1 MSTESEYAQALD
13 LDRIKDLFVGDA
25 SLDVLLE
32 RLKQSTSTAEEFAKF
47 IKKKAIIEDD
57 HYNQMKKFG
66 SQARMSIKNLKVQ
79 KSAFTSALDQI
90 IEFDE
95 KLYSVGSSYVKALTV
110 MYDELTSLVNTV
122 ARSRKMIK
130 EDGKRR
136 EKECLDAIAA
146 AEKAK
151 QKYYH
156 LCDDL
161 EKLRSDPNKKLFSL
175 KNRLAIQQ
183 EDELQ
188 RKIDA
193 ADQDYK
199 LKVNTCKKLKDEL
212 THVHRPTNSKKLK
225 NLILELE
232 IAMNVQLQK
241 YTTWSENLILHS
253 GVMIMPLQAGK
264 PSMKTISSSIDN
276 EKDLYEY
283 LLKNEST
290 MKRQTLVPVAY
301 TVHSSFQRN
310 MKLDKP
316 FLNNRLVSA
325 NLGVSNTPEPNHSP
339 SPMAQ
344 TQTPQNQL
352 FSLHLNL
359 GLSTPQYENKDVG
372 YNSLDPGNAPTTLE
386 LKGPKSLT
394 SQLRPSQPTFGVS
407 IEDVIQFAG
416 IDNVP
421 LVVRRCIEMIET
433 YGIDIEGIYRTSGN
447 ASTVQQMKEKIDQDF
462 TNYVTIGQDIDPDHV
477 VDGEVYCIALLLKL
491 YFSCL
496 PEPLLTAEYYQS
508 FIETVKS
515 LDETFIAKKLHHL
528 VYNLPDGAYF
538 TLRAIMF
545 HLNKVAAHQATNRM
559 SAKSLSI
566 IWGPALL
573 NDNSLSPQDLSYK
586 SKVVE
591 ELMLIANEIF
601 DTEDE

>member
-1 MSTESEYAQALD
+1 MSTESEYAQALE
-13 LDRIKDLFVGDA
+13 LDRIKDLFAGDA
-25 SLDVLLE
+25 SLDVLLA
-32 RLKQSTSTAEEFAKF
+32 RLKQSVTAAEEFAKF

-66 SQARMSIKNLKVQ
+66 AQARSTIKGPKVQ
-79 KSAFTSALDQI
+79 KSAFVSALDQI
-90 IEFDE
+90 VEFDE
-95 KLYSVGSSYVKALTV
+95 KLFSVGSSYVRALTV
-110 MYDELTSLVNTV
+110 MYDELSSLVNTV
-122 ARSRKMIK
+122 TRSRKTIK

-136 EKECLDAIAA
+136 EKECQDAISA

-188 RKIDA
+188 RKIDS

-199 LKVNTCKKLKDEL
+199 LKVNIGKKLKDEL

-225 NLILELE
+225 NLILELD

-241 YTTWSENLILHS
+241 YTIWSENLILHS
-253 GVMIMPLQAGK
+253 GVMILPLQQGK
-264 PSMKTISSSIDN
+264 PSMKALASSIDN
-276 EKDLYEY
+276 EKDLYEH

-310 MKLDKP
+310 VKLDKP
-316 FLNNRLVSA
+316 FLNNRNVSGA
-325 NLGVSNTPEPNHSP
+325 LAQSSTPEVSHLT
-339 SPMAQ
+339 AAKAE
-344 TQTPQNQL
+344 PQASQMYN
-352 FSLHLNL
+352 LHLNL
-359 GLSTPQYENKDVG
+359 SLQPPDAKDLT
-372 YNSLDPGNAPTTLE
+372 YSSLDPGSAPHTPE
-386 LKGPKSLT
+386 LNGPRSLS
-394 SQLRPSQPTFGVS
+394 SQRPSQPTFGVS

-421 LVVRRCIEMIET
+421 LVVKRCIEMVET
-433 YGIDIEGIYRTSGN
+433 YGMDIEGIYRTSGN
-447 ASTVQQMKEKIDQDF
+447 ASTVQQLRDRIDQDF
-462 TNYVTIGQDIDPDHV
+462 TNYLTIGQDIDPDHV
-477 VDGEVYCIALLLKL
+477 VDGDVYCIALLLKL

-496 PEPLLTAEYYQS
+496 PEPLLTNEYYQS

-545 HLNKVAAHQATNRM
+545 HLNKVAGNQAVNRM

-601 DTEDE
+601 DTDDE

>member
-32 RLKQSTSTAEEFAKF
+32 RLKQSMAAAEEFTKF

-57 HYNQMKKFG
+57 HYNQMKKFAT
-66 SQARMSIKNLKVQ
+66 QARGSLKNLKVG
-79 KSAFTSALDQI
+79 KSAFCSALDQI
-90 IEFDE
+90 IEYDE
-95 KLYSVGSSYVKALTV
+95 KLFSVGGSYVRALTV
-110 MYDELTSLVNTV
+110 MYDELSSLVSTV
-122 ARSRKMIK
+122 TRSRKMIK

-175 KNRLAIQQ
+175 KNRLATQQ

-188 RKIDA
+188 RKIDT
-193 ADQDYK
+193 ADQEYK
-199 LKVNTCKKLKDEL
+199 HKVNTCSKLKDEL

-225 NLILELE
+225 NLILELD

-253 GVMIMPLQAGK
+253 GAMVVPLQPGRQ
-264 PSMKTISSSIDN
+264 SMKAIAAGIDN

-283 LLKNEST
+283 LLKNET
-290 MKRQTLVPVAY
+290 HMKRQTLVPVAY
-301 TVHSSFQRN
+301 TAHGSFQKN
-310 MKLDKP
+310 VKLDKP
-316 FLNNRLVSA
+316 FLTNRQVLT
-325 NLGVSNTPEPNHSP
+325 GTPEP
-339 SPMAQ
+339 A
-344 TQTPQNQL
+344 
-352 FSLHLNL
+352 FSLSQNKLASTGSGNGTFAAPGSL
-359 GLSTPQYENKDVG
+359 AGSNVPALSNPPPVQEKEYS
-372 YNSLDPGNAPTTLE
+372 SLDPGSGTPE
-386 LKGPKSLT
+386 LKGTRTLS
-394 SQLRPSQPTFGVS
+394 SQLRAAQPTFGVS

-416 IDNVP
+416 VDNVP
-421 LVVRRCIEMIET
+421 LVVRKCIDMIET
-433 YGIDIEGIYRTSGN
+433 YGLEIEGIYRTSGN
-447 ASTVQQMKEKIDQDF
+447 ASTVQHMKEKIDLDY
-462 TNYVTIGQDIDPDHV
+462 TSYVSIGQDIDPEHV
-477 VDGEVYCIALLLKL
+477 VDGDVYCIALLLKV

-496 PEPLLTAEYYQS
+496 PEPLLTSEYCQS

-538 TLRAIMF
+538 TLRAVIF
-545 HLNKVAAHQATNRM
+545 HLNKVAARQASNRM
-559 SAKSLSI
+559 SAKSLAI

-601 DTEDE
+601 DTDEE